1 MQNMSLKNVQ
11 DWLISSDGVK
21 HELDSLRRWS
31 AALSFGEGVL
41 ELEGVSAPADWR
53 KLLLAASILAESDE
67 REAQEYALMVAE
79 AAVCFSNDDLLKD
92 AGGLVL
98 TRLSNHRALALAEDK
113 GLLKPELDNRLGTME
128 ALLQTRR
135 RLGSEIMLNETKSV
149 LANRFQSDLWS
160 SLSEAQWVS
169 ATAPTA
175 AGKTFAVLNW
185 LLRQHATGKSKS
197 SVFVAPTRALVSEVE
212 RQINE
217 LKLVHG
223 LRALKVTS
231 LPINGEELR
240 SGRFIS
246 VFTQERLH
254 IFLNAGEDPHPFDVA
269 VVDEA
274 QKLSDER
281 RGVILQDALE
291 RLVRANDRCRFV
303 YLSPHSENPD
313 VLLENSPSEVRTSVV
328 PSNTATV
335 MQNLVVAEQIR
346 GKPKEWTL
354 SLVADADP
362 EPLGKFVLYDRPMNQ
377 RKRVA
382 FVALALG
389 KKTTGTLVY
398 ANTASEAEIVAQ
410 LIYDGLDDQVTG
422 DEQELADLSEFCE
435 KAIHPKFQ
443 LVHLVKRGVAF
454 HYGNMPSLL
463 REEIERLFTLG
474 QIRFLVSTSTLIE
487 GVNLACRTI
496 VVRGPRK
503 GQGNPMAP
511 QDFWNLAGRAG
522 RWGSEFYGNIVCVD
536 VQKAD
541 VWPNGLPKKT
551 AYPIQ
556 RETDKV
562 IEQFDDLSDY
572 LEERVEMDQTA
583 FDGKLE
589 HVAAY
594 LMSWQ
599 YREGTIRNSP
609 PIKKLSNDVASKLEE
624 LIRPSLDSIDVSQD
638 IVEANP
644 GISIVALQRLLNF
657 FRTYSG
663 LPEQLLP
670 IPPEDDESVDR
681 FVRIFD
687 VINQTLAP
695 VFAPEQRVLPCA
707 LTTWDWMRGKTLG
720 RIIAARLQR
729 EREKPEYQ
737 GDIELPY
744 ARFIRDTMA
753 DVENIARFLAPKYLG
768 AYLSVLRQFYHERGL
783 SEEFPEELTYDL
795 FLEFGVSTR
804 TLISLIGLGLSRTSS
819 IELSNFLGRT
829 QLSEAEVL
837 LSLEAREWESLDLP
851 ALVKREINRVIEQKR
866 IEYLGAD
873 GNEEV

>member
-1 MQNMSLKNVQ
+1 MSLENVQ
-11 DWLISSDGVK
+11 NWLISSDGIK
-21 HELDSLRRWS
+21 NDLDRLRQWS

-41 ELEGVSAPADWR
+41 EIEGVDAPTDWR

-79 AAVCFSNDDLLKD
+79 AAVCFSNNNLLKD
-92 AGGLVL
+92 SGSLIL
-98 TRLSNHRALALAEDK
+98 TRLSNHRAVTLAEEK
-113 GLLKPELDNRLGTME
+113 GFLKPELDDRLGTME

-135 RLGSEIMLNETKSV
+135 RLRSEIILNDAKSI

-185 LLRQHATGKSKS
+185 LLRQHATGKSNS

-212 RQINE
+212 RQLND

-223 LRALKVTS
+223 LNDLKVTS
-231 LPINGEELR
+231 LPINEEELR
-240 SGRFIS
+240 SNRFIA

-254 IFLNAGEDPHPFDVA
+254 IFLNGGEYPHRFDIA

-281 RGVILQDALE
+281 RGVILQDAVE
-291 RLVRANDRCRFV
+291 RIVRANDRCRFV
-303 YLSPHSENPD
+303 FLSPHSDNPD
-313 VLLENSPSEVRTSVV
+313 VLLENSPDDIRTSVV

-335 MQNLVVAEQIR
+335 MQNLVMAEQIR

-354 SLVADADP
+354 SLVTDGDP
-362 EPLGKFVLYDRPMNQ
+362 KPLGKFDLYDRPLNQ
-377 RKRVA
+377 RKRIA

-389 KKTTGTLVY
+389 KETTGTLVY

-410 LIYDGLDDQVTG
+410 LIYDGLEDREIFDD
-422 DEQELADLSEFCE
+422 DELADLSEFCE
-435 KAIHPKFQ
+435 KVIHPKFQ

-463 REEIERLFTLG
+463 REEIERLFTSG
-474 QIRFLVSTSTLIE
+474 RIRFLVSTSTLIE

-503 GQGNPMAP
+503 GQGNPMSP

-522 RWGSEFYGNIVCVD
+522 RWGADFYGNIVCVD
-536 VQKAD
+536 VQKD
-541 VWPNGLPKKT
+541 NVWPNGLPKKT

-562 IEQFDDLSDY
+562 IEEFDDLSGY
-572 LEERVEMDQTA
+572 LEERTQMDQSA

-599 YREGTIRNSP
+599 YREGTIRNAP
-609 PIKKLSNDVASKLEE
+609 PVKKLSGDVANKLED
-624 LIRPSLDSIDVSQD
+624 LIRPSLDAIDVSQE

-644 GISIVALQRLLNF
+644 GISIVALQSLLDF
-657 FRTYSG
+657 FRAYSG

-670 IPPEDDESVDR
+670 IPPEDDDSVDR

-687 VINQTLAP
+687 IINRTLAP

-729 EREKPEYQ
+729 EREKPEYR
-737 GDIELPY
+737 GDAELPY
-744 ARFIRDTMA
+744 AKFIRDTMA

-768 AYLSVLRQFYHERGL
+768 AYLSVLRQFG
-783 SEEFPEELTYDL
+783 PVTDL
-795 FLEFGVSTR
+795 CRSFDHVSCR
-804 TLISLIGLGLSRTSS
+804 KGEHRWHHDRPK
-819 IELSNFLGRT
+819 NFAPKQCVWR
-829 QLSEAEVL
+829 
-837 LSLEAREWESLDLP
+837 
-851 ALVKREINRVIEQKR
+851 
-866 IEYLGAD
+866 
-873 GNEEV
+873 